1 MPHLLIYIP
10 QMAVD
15 FSWIGKLGLDLDPI
29 CLSTYQQFF
38 FLDTFDDGHERAE
51 GVDTP
56 TLQIK
61 QNKTFRCALRVGFAS
76 AFFIGVVFDTRLAR
90 EGENVVV
97 GNPISSSIYL
107 RRKTDLASDARGMD
121 TMAWEVSWGIQQAVI
136 SCLFVLQAF
145 PSECLQA
152 MHAHQERVCLSLTS
166 LSEREMWNEGRNL
179 YYHSVW
185 SNPLK

>member
-56 TLQIK
+56 AQQIK
-61 QNKTFRCALRVGFAS
+61 QNKTFRRALRVGFAS
-76 AFFIGVVFDTRLAR
+76 AFFCRCRF
-90 EGENVVV
+90 
-97 GNPISSSIYL
+97 
-107 RRKTDLASDARGMD
+107 
-121 TMAWEVSWGIQQAVI
+121 
-136 SCLFVLQAF
+136 
-145 PSECLQA
+145 
-152 MHAHQERVCLSLTS
+152 
-166 LSEREMWNEGRNL
+166 
-179 YYHSVW
+179 
-185 SNPLK
+185 